1 MSCFAHPYY
10 RFAQILRR
18 GPSVRP
24 LVGAH
29 AAPYQP
35 LVHRV
40 IGAGQLL
47 PSLGRRI
54 DKVQNYRMEFL
65 KIVVVVKKG

>member
-1 MSCFAHPYY
+1 MSCFAHPYC

-18 GPSVRP
+18 GPSVRYF
-24 LVGAH
+24 VGAH

-35 LVHRV
+35 LVHTV
-40 IGAGQLL
+40 IGAGHLL

-54 DKVQNYRMEFL
+54 DQVQNYRMEFR